1 MSLEEKSAGGA
12 ASGEADDGGGGEES
26 SAIAAGIRRDVKPWL
41 NLVDDLSNLTRD
53 AEISVPQICVMG
65 DQSSGK
71 SSVLEALAGVPF
83 PRGSGLVTRCPI
95 RLSMKRS
102 ATGSRWSAV
111 AHASNE
117 PSKSHSASTPGQL
130 TKLLERLTD
139 GLTSTSS
146 NFSTETI
153 NVRLSSPD
161 VPDLTVVDL
170 PGIIRTSTAGQDPAV
185 IAQVNNLIES
195 FLEQARTI
203 ILCVIPANQDIATV
217 DILERAQKVD
227 PRGERTIGVLTK
239 PDLIGP
245 GNEDEVL
252 AVLHNV
258 RKPLQL
264 GYVMVKNR
272 SQAELKA
279 GLTGTEAREAEE
291 AFFRQHSHFKG
302 CDPKLFGVANLT
314 TRHLLV
320 TRIQHELVPM
330 KADVETALASV
341 RTELKGLSS
350 YGNAST
356 PGDRQKLLV
365 TVTQEYV
372 RHLNSVVQG
381 EYRDRVIV
389 VHPQLRLY
397 TRALGVFDALK
408 GKVEMTAPRF
418 NDEDFV
424 EQLASQMDA
433 LRGRELPGFMSAQ
446 SFYMFM
452 AQYVEAWRDP
462 ARVAATE
469 VRSLSLEV
477 ATKLLDVLVVQYPA
491 LREAVRSVAGVVMET
506 AYESALEEVDDLL
519 AKEKDPFTINDFL
532 EQHINKLRYDRFEQA
547 VQQSFEAVKPNH
559 ESWIGAKEEAGSF
572 LRQWYRTT
580 HGVNSFSNAEDM
592 SAILEAYWLLAA
604 KRFVDN
610 VCMALDK
617 KIMGAVALKMQEECY
632 KFVHDDAKLARFFE
646 EDAKL
651 VLRKEELM
659 EKRDRLS
666 KANAAMANIQVRKSS
681 TQQVRVTVTAGPMGL
696 GLSLAEEGSRC
707 VVKGFRPMPDG
718 QPNPGGGRPVGGYV
732 GAAGRGPL
740 GLFPGCHREAQAAKG
755 HCGSHS
761 LAANLVVDR

>member
-1 MSLEEKSAGGA
+1 QQK
-12 ASGEADDGGGGEES
+12 
-26 SAIAAGIRRDVKPWL
+26 
-41 NLVDDLSNLTRD
+41 
-53 AEISVPQICVMG
+53 Q
-65 DQSSGK
+65 
-71 SSVLEALAGVPF
+71 
-83 PRGSGLVTRCPI
+83 
-95 RLSMKRS
+95 
-102 ATGSRWSAV
+102 
-111 AHASNE
+111 
-117 PSKSHSASTPGQL
+117 
-130 TKLLERLTD
+130 LLERLTD

-227 PRGERTIGVLTK
+227 SRGERTIGVLTK

-314 TRHLLV
+314 TRLTQLLV

-397 TRALGVFDALK
+397 TRALGVFDTLK

-491 LREAVRSVAGVVMET
+491 LREAVRSVAGV
-506 AYESALEEVDDLL
+506 
-519 AKEKDPFTINDFL
+519 
-532 EQHINKLRYDRFEQA
+532 
-547 VQQSFEAVKPNH
+547 
-559 ESWIGAKEEAGSF
+559 
-572 LRQWYRTT
+572 
-580 HGVNSFSNAEDM
+580 
-592 SAILEAYWLLAA
+592 
-604 KRFVDN
+604 
-610 VCMALDK
+610 
-617 KIMGAVALKMQEECY
+617 
-632 KFVHDDAKLARFFE
+632 
-646 EDAKL
+646 
-651 VLRKEELM
+651 
-659 EKRDRLS
+659 
-666 KANAAMANIQVRKSS
+666 
-681 TQQVRVTVTAGPMGL
+681 
-696 GLSLAEEGSRC
+696 
-707 VVKGFRPMPDG
+707 
-718 QPNPGGGRPVGGYV
+718 
-732 GAAGRGPL
+732 
-740 GLFPGCHREAQAAKG
+740 
-755 HCGSHS
+755 
-761 LAANLVVDR
+761 

>member
-1 MSLEEKSAGGA
+1 
-12 ASGEADDGGGGEES
+12 
-26 SAIAAGIRRDVKPWL
+26 DVKPWL

-102 ATGSRWSAV
+102 AKGSRWSAV

-314 TRHLLV
+314 TRHVLHAFFVLTQLLV

-469 VRSLSLEV
+469 VCL
-477 ATKLLDVLVVQYPA
+477 
-491 LREAVRSVAGVVMET
+491 
-506 AYESALEEVDDLL
+506 
-519 AKEKDPFTINDFL
+519 
-532 EQHINKLRYDRFEQA
+532 
-547 VQQSFEAVKPNH
+547 
-559 ESWIGAKEEAGSF
+559 
-572 LRQWYRTT
+572 
-580 HGVNSFSNAEDM
+580 
-592 SAILEAYWLLAA
+592 
-604 KRFVDN
+604 
-610 VCMALDK
+610 
-617 KIMGAVALKMQEECY
+617 
-632 KFVHDDAKLARFFE
+632 
-646 EDAKL
+646 
-651 VLRKEELM
+651 
-659 EKRDRLS
+659 
-666 KANAAMANIQVRKSS
+666 
-681 TQQVRVTVTAGPMGL
+681 
-696 GLSLAEEGSRC
+696 
-707 VVKGFRPMPDG
+707 
-718 QPNPGGGRPVGGYV
+718 
-732 GAAGRGPL
+732 
-740 GLFPGCHREAQAAKG
+740 
-755 HCGSHS
+755 
-761 LAANLVVDR
+761 